1 MFAKVHDDALFVNKN
16 IERYSSSQMK
26 NGIKTGS
33 LSVGQVKILYPLG
46 YGVDIIRPIIYK
58 EIDNSQW
65 PSLKL
70 LGQA

>member
-1 MFAKVHDDALFVNKN
+1 
-16 IERYSSSQMK
+16 MK

>member
-46 YGVDIIRPIIYK
+46 YGVHPAHY
-58 EIDNSQW
+58 
-65 PSLKL
+65 L
-70 LGQA
+70 